1 MKNEIFLLVRNYT
14 KLYRKTL
21 AILISKSIIV
31 ACQCIISDNLN
42 QMTRI
47 HFSLIVYSVDKKPG
61 YSKLYLIQKVFIS
74 YNSSVSP
81 QILDQSKLTVCDT

>member
-31 ACQCIISDNLN
+31 TCQCIISDNLN
-42 QMTRI
+42 QMAI
-47 HFSLIVYSVDKKPG
+47 AYLVEKKPG